1 MGIKNL
7 RSLIEKYANDA
18 VTEVHLNTFKNKV
31 VAIDTSI
38 YMYKIKHSNNNKFI
52 EGFIKQL
59 IRLLRN
65 QIIPLYIFDG
75 KPPPEKSL
83 VLVGRKT
90 QKKVLKKKIIK
101 VEDLII
107 KARKEPDILKDIQ
120 KYNVKIIKNHK
131 VITEPCTIKDLEEE
145 CQKLR
150 KRDISV
156 TWQDFETL
164 KLIFTKLG
172 IPYITSNGEA
182 EELCAKLCKQN
193 IVHACMSADMDCLPF
208 GACKFLRNFSMNKN
222 YITQIDLSVLLEKLE
237 VTHDQFID
245 ICILSGCDYC
255 SKISGIGC
263 VKAHK
268 LIKKYGDIETMIP
281 NIKNKIPD
289 DFTKGYE
296 KARELFK
303 CDYENIETY
312 NDSIIL
318 SEIDPVIIE
327 VLIINNVS
335 EKTIKT
341 VENSFQKYYNKIK
354 TPIHNQMIEVTEM
367 SETSLP

>member
-1 MGIKNL
+1 
-7 RSLIEKYANDA
+7 
-18 VTEVHLNTFKNKV
+18 
-31 VAIDTSI
+31 
-38 YMYKIKHSNNNKFI
+38 
-52 EGFIKQL
+52 
-59 IRLLRN
+59 
-65 QIIPLYIFDG
+65 
-75 KPPPEKSL
+75 
-83 VLVGRKT
+83 
-90 QKKVLKKKIIK
+90 
-101 VEDLII
+101 
-107 KARKEPDILKDIQ
+107 
-120 KYNVKIIKNHK
+120 
-131 VITEPCTIKDLEEE
+131 
-145 CQKLR
+145 
-150 KRDISV
+150 
-156 TWQDFETL
+156 
-164 KLIFTKLG
+164 
-172 IPYITSNGEA
+172 
-182 EELCAKLCKQN
+182 
-193 IVHACMSADMDCLPF
+193 
-208 GACKFLRNFSMNKN
+208 
-222 YITQIDLSVLLEKLE
+222 
-237 VTHDQFID
+237 THDQFID

-354 TPIHNQMIEVTEM
+354 TQIHNQMTEVTEM

>member
-7 RSLIEKYANDA
+7 RSLIEKYANDS

-90 QKKVLKKKIIK
+90 QKKVLKAKIIK

-164 KLIFTKLG
+164 KLVFTKLG

-255 SKISGIGC
+255 SKIAGIGC

-268 LIKKYGDIETMIP
+268 LIKKHGDIETILQ
-281 NIKNKIPD
+281 NIKKTPPD
-289 DFTKGYE
+289 NFNYE
-296 KARELFK
+296 RARELFK
-303 CDYENIETY
+303 CEYENIESYTDTIKISSL
-312 NDSIIL
+312 NMD
-318 SEIDPVIIE
+318 IIE
-327 VLIINNVS
+327 MLIIHNVS
-335 EKTIKT
+335 EKTIRT
-341 VENSFQKYYNKIK
+341 VENSFQKYYQKIESGSSESSEF
-354 TPIHNQMIEVTEM
+354 T
-367 SETSLP
+367 ETSIGSSG

>member
-7 RSLIEKYANDA
+7 RSLIEKHANDA
-18 VTEVHLNTFKNKV
+18 ITEVHLNTFKNKV

-38 YMYKIKHSNNNKFI
+38 YMYKIKHNNNNNFI

-83 VLVGRKT
+83 VLNERKT
-90 QKKVLKKKIIK
+90 QKKVLKEKIIK
-101 VEDLII
+101 VEDLIV

-120 KYNVKIIKNHK
+120 KYNVKIIKDHK
-131 VITEPCTIKDLEEE
+131 IITEPCTIKDLEAE
-145 CQKLR
+145 CKKLK

-156 TWQDFETL
+156 TWQDFEEL
-164 KLIFTKLG
+164 KKIFTKLG
-172 IPYITSNGEA
+172 IPHITSNGEA
-182 EELCAKLCKQN
+182 EELCAKLCKKN
-193 IVHACMSADMDCLPF
+193 IVQACMSDDMDCLPF
-208 GACKFLRNFSMNKN
+208 GACTFIRNFSMSKN
-222 YITQIDLSVLLEKLE
+222 YITQIKLSVLLEKLD
-237 VTHDQFID
+237 VTYDQFID

-255 SKISGIGC
+255 TKISGIGC
-263 VKAHK
+263 IKAFK
-268 LIKKYGDIETMIP
+268 LIKKHGDIETMLP

-303 CDYENIETY
+303 CDYDNIETY
-312 NDSIIL
+312 NDTTVL
-318 SEIDPVIIE
+318 SEIDPLIIE

-335 EKTIKT
+335 DKTIKT

-354 TPIHNQMIEVTEM
+354 TQIHNQTTEMMEVIEV
-367 SETSLP
+367 SVP